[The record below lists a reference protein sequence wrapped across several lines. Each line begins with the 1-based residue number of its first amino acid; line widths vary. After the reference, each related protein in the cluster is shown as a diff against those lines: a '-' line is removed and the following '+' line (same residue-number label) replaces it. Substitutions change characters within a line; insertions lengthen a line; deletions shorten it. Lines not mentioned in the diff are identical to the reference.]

1 MTDANEE
8 VDTDEEV
15 DKDEEIYVGADED
28 VSEKV
33 DGELEM
39 LLMEW
44 SMKPL
49 VTVEGKFERLFFPN
63 LNNQIY

>member
-15 DKDEEIYVGADED
+15 DKDEEIEVGADED

-39 LLMEW
+39 LLW
-44 SMKPL
+44 SG
-49 VTVEGKFERLFFPN
+49 V
-63 LNNQIY
+63 